1 MREGTRNLLDKA
13 DRAIRAA
20 SSLLS
25 SVGAEFAAGRA
36 YYAMFYIAEAL
47 MHERSQRFGK
57 HSAFHAAYGKEFA
70 KTGLLDPKFHRW
82 LLNAFD
88 ARLQDD
94 YDAESLVGE
103 ERVKEMIE
111 QAHIFLSAAW
121 HFLEEESPS
130 DSKPQSSSSDDG

>member
-57 HSAFHAAYGKEFA
+57 HSAVHA
-70 KTGLLDPKFHRW
+70 PMVR
-82 LLNAFD
+82 
-88 ARLQDD
+88 
-94 YDAESLVGE
+94 SLPRPACSTPSSIVGSS
-103 ERVKEMIE
+103 M
-111 QAHIFLSAAW
+111 
-121 HFLEEESPS
+121 PS
-130 DSKPQSSSSDDG
+130 MLGSRTTTMPRA